1 MLPRVTPSDVVRYE
15 LAKQIKSETILNVGF
30 RMRQSISTSVPDS
43 NTFTW
48 RLGVRSS
55 PEQPRFIFLA
65 FQTDRSEDKQKI
77 MLHTII
83 AILQART
90 FS

>member
-1 MLPRVTPSDVVRYE
+1 MDRLKDNVADGVVELSNIRWMIPRVTPSDAICYE
-15 LAKQIKSETILNVGF
+15 LAKQIKTEMILNVGF

-65 FQTDRSEDKQKI
+65 F
-77 MLHTII
+77 
-83 AILQART
+83 
-90 FS
+90 